1 LRGTDEGWGST
12 PIVGVLAGAVVLMAA
27 FLVVELR
34 QERPMFDLS
43 LFRNR
48 AFCGVSFATFA
59 IGAGMFAMFPY
70 ITLYIQNALGFSPLA
85 GGVRLLPATILT
97 FVVPLA
103 TRRLTGRIAPGV
115 LLGGGLMLTALGLV
129 LMNGLT
135 VSSHWTALLAGL
147 ILTGIGIGLANPAIA
162 NIALG
167 VVPPQRSGMASGISN
182 TFRIAGLAVGV
193 AALGAAF
200 QSRLGSSLHSSLGG
214 DQGTLAKAVASGGT
228 RAAGAASHGSAPVIA
243 ASLHAFVSALNEIL
257 LLGAGLVLVGGLV
270 GVALVRAKDFHGRP
284 APAPVI
290 QTGAETA

>member
-1 LRGTDEGWGST
+1 
-12 PIVGVLAGAVVLMAA
+12 
-27 FLVVELR
+27 
-34 QERPMFDLS
+34 MFDLS

-97 FVVPLA
+97 FLVPLA
-103 TRRLTGRIAPGV
+103 TRGLTGRVAPGV
-115 LLGGGLMLTALGLV
+115 LLGAGLILTSLGIALMSGLS
-129 LMNGLT
+129 

-147 ILTGIGIGLANPAIA
+147 VLTGIGIGLANPAIA

-193 AALGAAF
+193 AGLGAAF
-200 QSRLGSSLHSSLGG
+200 QSRLASSLHSSLGG
-214 DQGTLAKAVASGGT
+214 NQDTLAKAVASGGT
-228 RAAGAASHGSAPVIA
+228 RAAAAASHGSATVVSD
-243 ASLHAFVSALNEIL
+243 SLHGFVTALNEIL
-257 LLGAGLVLVGGLV
+257 LLGAGLVLLGGIA
-270 GVALVRAKDFHGRP
+270 GVALVRAKDFHGRSAATP
-284 APAPVI
+284 AI